1 MTKWSKNN
9 ATVQVRFGT
18 TVAKKDRIGAIWARQ
33 KSILVGLH
41 RQFRIPPLK

>member
-18 TVAKKDRIGAIWARQ
+18 TVAKKIESGQFGHGKKKYIGGAPQTI
-33 KSILVGLH
+33 
-41 RQFRIPPLK
+41 